1 MRITVTNELGQLS
14 TLDVDSSLQLL
25 DLKALIEVELNV
37 NHQHQLLYLNGN
49 LLTKDQQSI
58 KDNGISNDDIIL
70 VRANTPAPSEA
81 EIVRQRVLQNPQLRQ
96 QLTAQNPMLDQALN
110 DPQQFER
117 IFAELKRHAE
127 QQRMPPPPTNINDFD
142 PFDIEAQKRIEQEI
156 RQQNISQNIENALEN
171 NPESFGRVIMLYI
184 NVEVNGVPV
193 KAFVDSGGMMKFLKI
208 AQATIMSPD
217 CAERCNVLHILDE
230 RFAGVAKGVGTA
242 KILGRIHS
250 TVFKVGKQFLPVS
263 LTVMEGKDVDLLFG
277 LDVLK
282 RHLACIDLAKNC
294 LRIND
299 EEIPFLPEHE
309 LPENAR
315 QLPSAPTANSNP
327 QASSSSVPAKTP
339 TAPSASSSQK
349 YSDAIV
355 KNLTD
360 LGVTKEEAIAAL
372 DACQGNAELAANMLF
387 GPLWSDSE
395 SSDTE
400 AIDPEYYFD
409 STKYMQSDSMASL
422 LEKLN
427 QQNELLA
434 NDPKTVTIEKGLI
447 QVGPEAYQKLTGF
460 YSNSSISESNYPQEL
475 LQFWLKYL
483 EQPQSDESKIHED
496 IISKIRSS
504 SIPSHMRA
512 RVWIK
517 LTGSNTLNITTFYK
531 SLLEK
536 ESHWE
541 HIIKRDLG
549 RTFPHLDMFKDP
561 EGPGQQKLL
570 RILKVSLMTEEE
582 AFGVLVQIM
591 GELPQQDL
599 SQPFKIKSSFGLSTR
614 LSIRKL
620 FQQDMAGLHLALF
633 QHSLIAQHCI
643 PDVAKHLHK
652 NDIKANMIITL
663 FSSRTPMYFSFRIFD
678 MMLGEGIILTIMRVS
693 IAILKRNATTILQS
707 NTFESVMACLTQEQL
722 FGVYE
727 GDVELFVNDVLEIAQ
742 EISQRDLNDIK
753 ERYKSFTDN
762 TAKVDIDKLRDRIM
776 SLEKQLTQCHL
787 TIRDLTIENQSLN
800 KLLDDNVAIQSG
812 LLKDGNANKDKVV
825 EYEKEIR
832 VLRDRVEELEQ
843 ENDELLASDSEMTNS
858 MVSGVSSGVSNPTKP
873 ILRTQTQ

>member
-1 MRITVTNELGQLS
+1 
-14 TLDVDSSLQLL
+14 
-25 DLKALIEVELNV
+25 
-37 NHQHQLLYLNGN
+37 
-49 LLTKDQQSI
+49 
-58 KDNGISNDDIIL
+58 
-70 VRANTPAPSEA
+70 
-81 EIVRQRVLQNPQLRQ
+81 
-96 QLTAQNPMLDQALN
+96 
-110 DPQQFER
+110 
-117 IFAELKRHAE
+117 
-127 QQRMPPPPTNINDFD
+127 
-142 PFDIEAQKRIEQEI
+142 
-156 RQQNISQNIENALEN
+156 
-171 NPESFGRVIMLYI
+171 
-184 NVEVNGVPV
+184 
-193 KAFVDSGGMMKFLKI
+193 
-208 AQATIMSPD
+208 
-217 CAERCNVLHILDE
+217 
-230 RFAGVAKGVGTA
+230 
-242 KILGRIHS
+242 
-250 TVFKVGKQFLPVS
+250 
-263 LTVMEGKDVDLLFG
+263 
-277 LDVLK
+277 
-282 RHLACIDLAKNC
+282 
-294 LRIND
+294 
-299 EEIPFLPEHE
+299 
-309 LPENAR
+309 
-315 QLPSAPTANSNP
+315 
-327 QASSSSVPAKTP
+327 
-339 TAPSASSSQK
+339 
-349 YSDAIV
+349 
-355 KNLTD
+355 
-360 LGVTKEEAIAAL
+360 
-372 DACQGNAELAANMLF
+372 
-387 GPLWSDSE
+387 
-395 SSDTE
+395 
-400 AIDPEYYFD
+400 
-409 STKYMQSDSMASL
+409 MQSDSMASL

-570 RILKVSLMTEEE
+570 RILKAYSSYDSEVGYCQGLNCVVAVLLLQRMTEEE

-652 NDIKANMIITL
+652 NDIKANMYATSWIITL

-753 ERYKSFTDN
+753 ESFTDN

-800 KLLDDNVAIQSG
+800 KLLDDNLAIQSG